1 MDTAEKF
8 EQQYQALSDDYEVPE
23 MISPKTKL
31 IFILESPHVAEVQN
45 GVLVA
50 GASGATM
57 SKKLF
62 GPDYAKPLGLLLKK
76 HQQEEMERPSLDVI
90 GLLNVCNIPMQE
102 RPYSA
107 KDLESN
113 RELLDCLGTIRTSA
127 KKTPFKEE
135 SLVAAEELLL
145 TKFKNRLKKLRD
157 REVTLVPCGRFAQ
170 KYFQL
175 ANVSSDKWTVLMD
188 VPHPSYNSWS
198 RDRYQ
203 QSINKVIEVFN
214 RHKI

>member
-8 EQQYQALSDDYEVPE
+8 EQQYQSLAHNYEVPE
-23 MISPKTKL
+23 IISQETKL

-45 GVLVA
+45 GVPVA

-62 GPDYAKPLGLLLKK
+62 GPEYAKPLGLLLKK
-76 HQQEEMERPSLDVI
+76 HQQEVLERPSLDIV

-107 KDLESN
+107 KDMENN
-113 RELLDCLGTIRTSA
+113 RELLDCLGKIRTSA

-135 SLVAAEELLL
+135 ALVVVEDLLL
-145 TKFKNRLKKLRD
+145 TKFKNRLEKLRD
-157 REVTLVPCGRFAQ
+157 REVTLIPCGRFAQ

-175 ANVSSDKWTVLMD
+175 ANVSSHKWTVLMD

-203 QSINKVIEVFN
+203 QSVNKVIEAFN